1 MYSSISTVRPDRHRL
16 GWSNERTIIASIY
29 TRLAID
35 IATINIYHAKVDQN
49 GRFEK
54 QIEDDLNYCLTQE
67 ANKDQSARQFIQDV
81 ALSLFDE
88 GCVAIVPTDAE
99 ASITTSNIINVK
111 SLRCGKIVEWR
122 PDYVKI
128 HMYNDETGIMQDTI
142 MPKNQVAIVE
152 NPFYAVMNEPNSTV
166 RRLSYKLNLLDI
178 SDENAYNGKLD
189 IIMQYPYQIKGDE
202 KIKQANKRRNELEK
216 QLKGAEYGVAWTDAT
231 EKIIQL
237 NRPVENQLLEQITY
251 LTNTLYNQLGIT
263 QAVFDGTADEQAML
277 NYYNR
282 TIEPVIGAITDA
294 MQRTF
299 LTKTARSQGQR
310 ILYIRNPFKLVPVN
324 NLAEIVDKFT
334 RNEILSSNEVR
345 AIIGYRP
352 SEDPRADEL
361 RNRNIAA
368 NKDQLPDSGPTKSET
383 PDDDKGGK

>member
-1 MYSSISTVRPDRHRL
+1 MVSTFKPDRHRL
-16 GWSNERTIIASIY
+16 GWINERTIIASIY
-29 TRLAID
+29 TRIAID
-35 IATINIYHAKVDQN
+35 VASINVYHAKVDQN
-49 GRFEK
+49 GSFE
-54 QIEDDLNYCLTQE
+54 ETVDDNLNYCLTQE

-99 ASITTSNIINVK
+99 ASISTSNLIDIK
-111 SLRCGKIVEWR
+111 AIRCGKIVEWW

-128 HMYNDETGIMQDTI
+128 HLYDDETGIMKDTI
-142 MPKNQVAIVE
+142 LPKKQVAIIE

-166 RRLSYKLNLLDI
+166 RRLSHKLSLLDR
-178 SDENAYNGKLD
+178 SDDNAYSGKLD
-189 IIMQYPYQIKGDE
+189 IIMQYPYQVKGEE
-202 KIKQANKRRNELEK
+202 KIRQANKRRNELER
-216 QLKGAEYGVAWTDAT
+216 QLQGAEYGVAWTDAT

-251 LTNTLYNQLGIT
+251 LTNTLYNQLGVT

-282 TIEPVIGAITDA
+282 TIEPVLGAITDA
-294 MQRTF
+294 MQRVF

-324 NLAEIVDKFT
+324 NLADIVDKFT

-345 AIIGYRP
+345 AFIGYRP
-352 SEDPRADEL
+352 SNDPRADEL
-361 RNRNIAA
+361 RNKNIAA
-368 NKDQLPDSGPTKSET
+368 SKDQLPKSGPTPEEET
-383 PDDDKGGK
+383 DDDSKGGK